1 MVFTFDWDRTERTG
15 TAEAVLCEG
24 KQPSDIAAILG
35 AAEGRAMFL
44 TRLAPEMLAALPEPL
59 REKLDYEPL
68 SRTAILGMAPP
79 ASGPAVAIVAAGT
92 ADRPAALEAARTL
105 QFAGRNHKMIVDVGV
120 AGLWRLTA
128 RLDEIA
134 RAPVVIVVAGMEGA
148 IFSVLAGLVAAPII
162 AVPTSVGYGVA
173 EGGRAALSSAL
184 ASCAPGIV
192 TVNIDNGFG
201 AACAAVRILRGRQA
215 PA

>member
-24 KQPSDIAAILG
+24 KQPSDIAAIAG
-35 AAEGRAMFL
+35 SADGRPLFL
-44 TRLAPEMLAALPEPL
+44 TRLAPDMLAELPEAL

-68 SRTAILGMAPP
+68 SRTAIFGTPP
-79 ASGPAVAIVAAGT
+79 APSGPAPAIVAAGT
-92 ADRPAALEAARTL
+92 ADRPVALEAARTL
-105 QFAGRNHKMIVDVGV
+105 QFSGRNHKMIVDVGV

-128 RLDEIA
+128 RLEEIA

-148 IFSVLAGLVAAPII
+148 IFSVLAGLIAAPII
-162 AVPTSVGYGVA
+162 AVPTSNGYGVA
-173 EGGRAALSSAL
+173 EGGRAALSTAL
-184 ASCAPGIV
+184 ATCAPGIA

-201 AACAAVRILRGRQA
+201 AACAAIRILRARQT